1 MRNKRTYQVLS
12 FRTTAEAMAW
22 EKHCLAAGIPGRLIP
37 LPREISAGCGLAWR
51 MLPEEFEQ
59 WQNRLDPA
67 RYDQAAAVEQ

>member
-1 MRNKRTYQVLS
+1 MGKAVPCGKGSGQAHP
-12 FRTTAEAMAW
+12 TAARD
-22 EKHCLAAGIPGRLIP
+22 LR
-37 LPREISAGCGLAWR
+37 SCGLAWR

>member
-1 MRNKRTYQVLS
+1 MGKAV
-12 FRTTAEAMAW
+12 
-22 EKHCLAAGIPGRLIP
+22 P
-37 LPREISAGCGLAWR
+37 CGEGSGQAHLAWR

>member
-1 MRNKRTYQVLS
+1 MGKAV
-12 FRTTAEAMAW
+12 
-22 EKHCLAAGIPGRLIP
+22 P
-37 LPREISAGCGLAWR
+37 CGEGSGQAHPTAWR

>member
-1 MRNKRTYQVLS
+1 MGKAVPCGESSGQAHP
-12 FRTTAEAMAW
+12 TAA
-22 EKHCLAAGIPGRLIP
+22 R
-37 LPREISAGCGLAWR
+37 CGLAWR

>member
-1 MRNKRTYQVLS
+1 MGKAVPCGEGSGQAHP
-12 FRTTAEAMAW
+12 TAARD
-22 EKHCLAAGIPGRLIP
+22 LRRL
-37 LPREISAGCGLAWR
+37 RR